1 MGGAR
6 EDLQNAYLG
15 YIFGAQSPEQNKDH
29 VPLSLKDVVLTGA
42 EQICYGAFY
51 GCDGLRSVSV
61 PEGVLSIGEKA
72 FYGCG
77 ALENFAIPSSVT
89 EIGRQAFGNCS
100 ALTDFTIPDTVREI
114 GFGAFENCNSLAK
127 LTLPFTG
134 RNRVEAAANGHFG
147 YIFGAEGYSQNYLKV
162 PASLKEVVLTDNGGF
177 VGRNAFNSCSN
188 IVNIR
193 IPSNT
198 TAIIDGAFSFCT
210 SLAEIE
216 LPETVV
222 SLGEEA
228 FYCCSSL
235 THITVPMGVTSI
247 GYSAFAR
254 CNSPESI
261 ALPFIGTIKS
271 QPKESSGY
279 LFGAKEVNFNSDN
292 VPSAL
297 KKVAVTNT
305 DTIGANAFRN
315 CEGIAEIVLSDG
327 VYVIGAGAFAG
338 CTKLERVN
346 IPDSVKQISKNAFYL
361 CDELMRIEIP
371 AGVEK
376 VESAAFMLCNCLTIY
391 CRSESR
397 PLGWAEDWNS
407 SCPAV
412 WDCANNEKDEEGY
425 VYAVFNGVR
434 YRLKD
439 GVAGV
444 AGQRASISGDVVIL
458 EEISFGGETYTTTSI
473 GAKAF
478 YECTKLKSIA
488 IPRTVKNIETLA
500 FWGCR
505 SLGKINF
512 NGTKAE
518 WVAIDS
524 GEGSFDS
531 SVPVYC
537 TDGEL

>member
-1 MGGAR
+1 MGYRFLGWYGADGDLVSSGETYSFSLDLDVTYSAKWEVAEEMSPFVFTSTEESCAITGVRNTAIAEIVVPESVTAIGQGAFKGCASLRRITLPFMGGSR
-6 EDLQNAYLG
+6 EDSQNAYLG

-29 VPLSLKDVVLTGA
+29 VPSSLKDVVLTDA

-72 FYGCG
+72 FYDCG

-147 YIFGAEGYSQNYLKV
+147 Y
-162 PASLKEVVLTDNGGF
+162 
-177 VGRNAFNSCSN
+177 
-188 IVNIR
+188 
-193 IPSNT
+193 
-198 TAIIDGAFSFCT
+198 
-210 SLAEIE
+210 
-216 LPETVV
+216 
-222 SLGEEA
+222 
-228 FYCCSSL
+228 
-235 THITVPMGVTSI
+235 
-247 GYSAFAR
+247 
-254 CNSPESI
+254 
-261 ALPFIGTIKS
+261 
-271 QPKESSGY
+271 

-297 KKVAVTNT
+297 KKVSVTNT

-327 VYVIGAGAFAG
+327 VSVIGAGAFAG

-346 IPDSVKQISKNAFYL
+346 ISDSVKQIGKNAFYL

-412 WDCANNEKDEEGY
+412 WDCANNEKDEECY

-444 AGQRASISGDVVIL
+444 AGQRASISGDLVIL